1 MLQDMIH
8 VFRQIMNGNK
18 VIECLRISF
27 INKLDEI

>member
-8 VFRQIMNGNK
+8 VFRQVMNGNNR
-18 VIECLRISF
+18 VLTYIFF